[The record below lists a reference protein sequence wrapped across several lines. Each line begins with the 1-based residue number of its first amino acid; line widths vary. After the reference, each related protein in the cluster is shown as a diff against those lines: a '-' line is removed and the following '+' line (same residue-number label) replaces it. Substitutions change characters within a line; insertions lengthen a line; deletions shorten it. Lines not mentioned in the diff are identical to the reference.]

1 MLAICALVWSSLL
14 SSTSA
19 ARQAS
24 MLLPNDGDDM
34 DAYLTVTTRVPVI
47 GVISQT
53 REPIFPGNV
62 SYFAASYVQYAE
74 MAGARV
80 VPVLCDQSKEELT
93 ELFGKLNGL
102 IVPGL
107 QSHFC
112 CSAQHPYLRARELIL
127 QSPHRSRCRATN

>member
-1 MLAICALVWSSLL
+1 MWHFSKMLAICALVLSSLL

-19 ARQAS
+19 VRQAS
-24 MLLPNDGDDM
+24 MLLPTDGDDM
-34 DAYLTVTTRVPVI
+34 KAYQTVNTIVPVI

-53 REPIFPGNV
+53 REPTFPGNV

-80 VPVLCDQSKEELT
+80 VPVLCDHSKEELT

-102 IVPGL
+102 IVPGA

-112 CSAQHPYLRARELIL
+112 CSAPYRY
-127 QSPHRSRCRATN
+127 